1 MREAVEEEDFSSS
14 VFHCL
19 PLQKDVDSFSKRH
32 RHHPHL
38 PKAFHVLEGRQH
50 SGRPRLSLPCFLPIK
65 TGKERA
71 KKKEEKRRERAQERG
86 KTKRKKKEEAEKRM
100 KNREEREEKQTEP
113 LPPPRTTGATTS
125 AATCRLQHL
134 RQRQQPL
141 QVSPSPLPFSP
152 ASSLSCLHCSRNM

>member
-1 MREAVEEEDFSSS
+1 MCEAVEEEDFSSS
-14 VFHCL
+14 VFHRL

-71 KKKEEKRRERAQERG
+71 KKKKEKRREKG
-86 KTKRKKKEEAEKRM
+86 
-100 KNREEREEKQTEP
+100 
-113 LPPPRTTGATTS
+113 
-125 AATCRLQHL
+125 
-134 RQRQQPL
+134 
-141 QVSPSPLPFSP
+141 
-152 ASSLSCLHCSRNM
+152 